1 MFVTSWF
8 KCRLVGEWK
17 VSWYRAAIGFYV
29 ARGHFCRREQYNEQ
43 TKQGAQGCDSH
54 GDVRQTGREPL
65 KQQKKQL
72 KKKKLNPP
80 DYSNEHWFLFLKF

>member
-43 TKQGAQGCDSH
+43 TKQGAQGGDSH
-54 GDVRQTGREPL
+54 GDVRQTGREP
-65 KQQKKQL
+65 
-72 KKKKLNPP
+72 
-80 DYSNEHWFLFLKF
+80 